1 MGQRAVMKSNS
12 LVKLL
17 YAVEAAGY
25 ATAGSCETSAEWHAA
40 AVARWRHR
48 HGSRLARRLASTSS
62 MLMSVLLAM
71 FFVTV

>member
-1 MGQRAVMKSNS
+1 MMKSNS
-12 LVKLL
+12 LVQLL

-48 HGSRLARRLASTSS
+48 HRARLALPLASASS
-62 MLMSVLLAM
+62 MLMGVLLATLL
-71 FFVTV
+71 VVI